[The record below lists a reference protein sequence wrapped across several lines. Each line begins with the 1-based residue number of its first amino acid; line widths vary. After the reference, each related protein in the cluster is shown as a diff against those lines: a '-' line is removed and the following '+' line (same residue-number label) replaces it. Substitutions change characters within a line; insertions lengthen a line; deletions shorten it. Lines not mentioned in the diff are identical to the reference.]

1 MSRSENKMSLIEC
14 IPNFSEGRDAAVV
27 ERIRSAI
34 SSVPGVTLLDQA
46 SDPDHHRSVFTFVGE
61 PDTVAEAVLRAAGV
75 AVEQIDLRK
84 HTGVHPRIG
93 ALDVVPLVPLEG
105 APREICIA
113 LAHRLG
119 QDLWDRLRLP
129 VYFYGDAALE
139 ERRSRLE
146 QIRRGGFE
154 ELAACL
160 PEDTDCRPDVGGP
173 NPHPSA
179 GAAAVGVRKLLI
191 AYNIHLASPDV
202 SIAKRIATKIRE
214 SSGGLPAVKALGL
227 ELRSR
232 NLTQVSMNLTD
243 FEQTPPHV
251 VFKLVKAEAER
262 TGTQVVGGE
271 VIGLIPRKAVEMA
284 AAHAVELPGF
294 QADIVL
300 EDRLNSLPSPD
311 PDATR
316 SSGRRS

>member
-14 IPNFSEGRDAAVV
+14 VPNFSEGRDAAVV
-27 ERIRSAI
+27 ERIRSSIA
-34 SSVPGVTLLDQA
+34 SVPGVTLLDQTR
-46 SDPDHHRSVFTFVGE
+46 DPDHNRSVFTFVGK
-61 PDTVAEAVLRAAGV
+61 PDPVADAVLRAAKV
-75 AVEQIDLRK
+75 AVEKINLRQ

-93 ALDVVPLVPLEG
+93 ALDVAPLVPLEG
-105 APREICIA
+105 TSNEICTA

-119 QDLWDRLRLP
+119 QDLWKILRLP
-129 VYFYGDAALE
+129 VYFYGDAALD

-154 ELAACL
+154 GLVACL
-160 PEDTDCRPDVGGP
+160 PEDADRRPDVGGP
-173 NPHPSA
+173 DLHPTA

-202 SIAKRIATKIRE
+202 SIAKRIASKIRE

-227 ELRSR
+227 ALRSR

-243 FEQTPPHV
+243 FEKTPPHV

-262 TGTQVVGGE
+262 MGTQVVGGE
-271 VIGLIPRKAVEMA
+271 VIGLIPRKALEMA
-284 AAHAVELPGF
+284 AAHAVEIPGF

-300 EDRLNSLPSPD
+300 EDRLESLRSRD
-311 PDATR
+311 RDATR
-316 SSGRRS
+316 PAGRLS